1 MAELTQKQLK
11 EWVESFKD
19 PQMSSVED
27 VLEAQR
33 EAQGAAE
40 LAARASKG
48 AEKPLSQL
56 GEIIKDVQG
65 IKVKPPLTKTQ
76 TEELVKGVSKGPKLK
91 SAAESAKILFPSQ
104 SPAQLSS
111 IAFEEA
117 GSSLPK
123 NVVEDIVAR
132 QSRLGKTAEQS
143 AKVFEEA
150 GSALP
155 KNVAEDIVGK
165 QSRLGKSAAES
176 AKVFEKGISPAAES
190 AKVFEE
196 AGSALPKNIAE
207 DIVEGASKGGKNA
220 RREAAKA
227 ALSQVKELP
236 ALSNYATSAEKKQF
250 DALLKQAAAE
260 VGSAGE
266 EAIELGD
273 AIKTTGRTISE
284 TPIQK
289 SRLAGFLGKAAKPL
303 AALSAA
309 KDVYDVGTSLKEGD
323 YRQAAEQAGSAL
335 GGLGGGALGT
345 LAGPAGTVGG
355 SIAGSY
361 AGGKAAGALYDAAGN
376 YLGDSEQGSSL
387 VDSFLLMPETAR
399 KREQERKINEP
410 IRRLEALRDT
420 AKTAEERGYLEQAIK
435 STKQKMAGVSDED
448 VLAGE
453 EAKQRELLSYKRPES
468 VEKQEQFLKD
478 KDEQIADFIASAES
492 NRDYNAV
499 NKSSGAFGK
508 YQILE
513 KDLNGNDVHGK
524 AVEDRYGM
532 SFKEAMADPAKQED
546 YFRNV
551 LLPIYKKDAAK
562 LAKNPKAQEMGLDEF
577 TLTGMMQLGK
587 GNVVNYL
594 FGNTNENISNQ
605 MEYFKRKADRY
616 KKEIGA
622 EQTDLAALK
631 DREAQMQ
638 EEGKYIPF
646 KSAQAK
652 MDTLRSG
659 ETTMTREKAD
669 ALNQA
674 SKMREQDDMQR
685 SASFIPFK
693 SAEDK
698 MRTLEEQQAVQEKEP
713 EAGGYVQQP
722 DEVASV
728 KEQQAAKPKSR
739 LEEALELQNR
749 MEMLS
754 SLSRSSELLGRGIGS
769 AITKMAPTKMTG
781 GEFEET
787 LSKLGKQ
794 KVEGAKLLDEEEI
807 KKEESDPTSN
817 KSIRARESLSSVLGR
832 DIPESMSYSDI
843 KNLKLSD
850 ISLKTSAAESKSS
863 AGETKLLTDAGKEI
877 RKRSESVVKI
887 MDLQKRAKDAL
898 KSPNA
903 AKDIETLYGFIKS
916 LDENSAVREGELK
929 LAEGTLSRLSFYKN
943 KLQGLVGSKRTL
955 DDETLSNISKIMDEV
970 SSQTQSNYGNYK
982 KSIFVPLADK
992 GISSE
997 RYEALDPISYRT
1009 QAAPS
1014 TEKQLS
1020 TKKLAKGK
1028 EREPGTTVT
1037 MSGVKY
1043 KIGED
1048 GRELIPLK

>member
-1 MAELTQKQLK
+1 MAELTQNQLK

-65 IKVKPPLTKTQ
+65 IKVKPVLTKTQ
-76 TEELVKGVSKGPKLK
+76 TEEIVKNISKGPK

-111 IAFEEA
+111 VAFEEA
-117 GSSLPK
+117 GSLLPK
-123 NVVEDIVAR
+123 KVVEDVVAR

-220 RREAAKA
+220 RREAARA

-236 ALSNYATSAEKKQF
+236 ALSDYTTSAGRKQYE
-250 DALLKQAAAE
+250 ALLKKAAAE
-260 VGSAGE
+260 VGSEAGKVAE
-266 EAIELGD
+266 DVIELPQSNVKQLPAVVD
-273 AIKTTGRTISE
+273 DVIETTGRTISDI
-284 TPIQK
+284 PVSK
-289 SRLAGFLGKAAKPL
+289 SRLAPLLKGAAKPL
-303 AALSAA
+303 AVLSAA
-309 KDVYDVGTSLKEGD
+309 KDVYDVGTSLREGD

-361 AGGKAAGALYDAAGN
+361 AGGYAGGALYDALSN
-376 YLGDSEQGSSL
+376 YVGDDDPL
-387 VDSFLLMPETAR
+387 R
-399 KREQERKINEP
+399 K
-410 IRRLEALRDT
+410 LEALRDT
-420 AKTAEERGYLEQAIK
+420 AKTAEERGNLEQVIK
-435 STKQKMAGVSDED
+435 RTKQRMASVSDED

-453 EAKQRELLSYKRPES
+453 EARQKELLSYKRPES

-478 KDEQIADFIASAES
+478 KDEQIADFIAGAES
-492 NRDYNAV
+492 NHNYNAV
-499 NKSSGAFGK
+499 NKSSGAVGK

-513 KDLNGNDVHGK
+513 KDLKGNDVHGK
-524 AVEDRYGM
+524 AVEERYGM
-532 SFKEAMADPAKQED
+532 PFKEAMADPAKQED

-551 LLPIYKKDAAK
+551 LLPHYKKMATIA
-562 LAKNPKAQEMGLDEF
+562 AKNPRAQEMGLDEF
-577 TLTGMMQLGK
+577 TLTGMMQLGS
-587 GNVVNYL
+587 GNVAAYL
-594 FGNTNENISNQ
+594 LGNANENISNQ

-659 ETTMTREKAD
+659 ETTMTREEAD

-698 MRTLEEQQAVQEKEP
+698 MRTLEEQKAVQEKEP

-722 DEVASV
+722 DEVVSV

-749 MEMLS
+749 MEMLGS
-754 SLSRSSELLGRGIGS
+754 ISRSSELLGRGIGS
-769 AITKMAPTKMTG
+769 AITKMAPSKMSK

-787 LSKLGKQ
+787 LSRMGKQ
-794 KVEGAKLLDEEEI
+794 GVEGAKLLDEETI
-807 KKEESDPTSN
+807 KQEESDPTSN

-887 MDLQKRAKDAL
+887 MDLQKRAKDSL

-943 KLQGLVGSKRTL
+943 KLKGLVGSKRTL
-955 DDETLSNISKIMDEV
+955 DNETLRNISDIMDEV

-982 KSIFVPLADK
+982 KSIFAPLADK

-1009 QAAPS
+1009 QAALP